1 MKKILLLLA
10 LSSTAWAEP
19 ASIIRNSDL
28 REKPFL
34 DAAIVGQLSAGNSVD
49 VQARQGAWMQVK
61 SSSNLIG
68 WIKLLNVRTGNSTE
82 SSSGSGFGALAKV
95 FTTGS
100 SGSTVTT
107 GVKGLSAEQIRNAQ
121 PNPEELNKLI
131 GYSASSSDASRN
143 AAKEQLIPQTVAY
156 IPLDSQAAP
165 SESNSSERRR

>member
-10 LSSTAWAEP
+10 LSSTVWAEP

-34 DAAIVGQLSAGNSVD
+34 DAAIVGQLTTGNSVD
-49 VQARQGAWMQVK
+49 IQARQGAWMQVK
-61 SSSNLIG
+61 SSSNLVG
-68 WIKLLNVRTGNSTE
+68 WIKLLNVRTGNSAE
-82 SSSGSGFGALAKV
+82 SGSGFGALAKV

-121 PNPEELNKLI
+121 PNPEELNRLI
-131 GYSASSSDASRN
+131 GFSANSGDASRN
-143 AAKEQLIPQTVAY
+143 AAKEKLAPQNVAY
-156 IPLDSQAAP
+156 IPLDGQTPAR
-165 SESNSSERRR
+165 ESNTSEKRR